1 MGEVDVKKLLYM
13 QRALNERIV
22 KEHSLKNEELYNKRL
37 LAFLVELGELANET
51 RSFKYWSTK
60 RPSPDDVILEEYVD
74 GLHFVLSICL
84 DLGAEELQVPQ
95 EKLEKEDSGRITERF
110 INICRQ
116 ASSLA
121 DDRKLERAML
131 LFEEYLLLGQ
141 TLGFAYSEI
150 EEGYLQKNEVNH
162 ARQDSGY

>member
-1 MGEVDVKKLLYM
+1 MDVKKLLYM
-13 QRALNERIV
+13 QRQLNERIV
-22 KEHSLKNEELYNKRL
+22 REHTLNNEELYNKRL

-60 RPSPDDVILEEYVD
+60 GPSPDEVILEEYVD

-84 DLGAEELQVPQ
+84 DLGAEELQVPL
-95 EKLEKEDSGRITERF
+95 EKLEQEDSDSITSRF
-110 INICRQ
+110 ITLCRQ

-121 DDRKLERAML
+121 DDRKRERVML

-141 TLGFAYSEI
+141 ALGFTFSQI
-150 EEGYLQKNEVNH
+150 EEGYLKKNEVNH
-162 ARQDSGY
+162 TRQDSGY